1 MAFWVLGQL
10 SATLV
15 YVSTRLAPLSWRTAT
30 TPSTAVYHPFAK
42 HAAVDRPSTGVD
54 HVDRRRPASTSRV
67 DHDAHALA
75 STCVYLASTWR
86 RHCVDT
92 GAKSRRLCVKIASTP
107 STRGSVSQGLG
118 IGLHHARPPLASR
131 SPTEATI
138 S

>member
-15 YVSTRLAPLSWRTAT
+15 YVSTGLATLSWRTAT

-42 HAAVDRPSTGVD
+42 HAAVDLPSTGVD

-86 RHCVDT
+86 RHSVYSVYP
-92 GAKSRRLCVKIASTP
+92 GLSLSSSTVCRYAG
-107 STRGSVSQGLG
+107 TRGTCGVQHTCTGTCAVPVVIL
-118 IGLHHARPPLASR
+118 L
-131 SPTEATI
+131 
-138 S
+138 

>member
-75 STCVYLASTWR
+75 STCVYLASTLR

-92 GAKSRRLCVKIASTP
+92 GVEMP
-107 STRGSVSQGLG
+107 STLRQNSVYSVYPGLSVGSSSPLG
-118 IGLHHARPPLASR
+118 CPYITLQPAVLL
-131 SPTEATI
+131 
-138 S
+138 